1 MGIRS
6 WKNKGQQWGGCLSL
20 LLRNSRGQ
28 RVTWK
33 PRMKDWP
40 WIGRAS
46 ETTLSHC
53 SSPFSSEYYTQPP
66 FSQRHIAKEQQ
77 LQSNYLRKGSNTPRK
92 VGSRGQRKYILYRM
106 HAPDFKTLIP
116 LQSHQTISQE
126 FPRSFNLWK
135 HPDCVSILKGSFA
148 YSSRREQGKCA
159 WEKKWR
165 RKAEWFQGTK
175 KRNTCT
181 LCFETCFS
189 KPNWKN
195 LYANFE

>member
-1 MGIRS
+1 MWVFSLGKI
-6 WKNKGQQWGGCLSL
+6 KGNNGGGCLSL

-28 RVTWK
+28 TVTWK

-46 ETTLSHC
+46 ETILSHC

-66 FSQRHIAKEQQ
+66 FSQRHIVKEQR

-126 FPRSFNLWK
+126 FPSSFNLWK

-159 WEKKWR
+159 WEKKMEEKSWMVP
-165 RKAEWFQGTK
+165 G
-175 KRNTCT
+175 N
-181 LCFETCFS
+181 
-189 KPNWKN
+189 
-195 LYANFE
+195 